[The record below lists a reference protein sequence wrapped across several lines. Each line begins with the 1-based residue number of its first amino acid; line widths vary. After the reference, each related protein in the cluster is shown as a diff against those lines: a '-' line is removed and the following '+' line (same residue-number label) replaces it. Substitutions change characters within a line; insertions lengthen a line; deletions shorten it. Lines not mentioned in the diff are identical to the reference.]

1 MAEGQTAGM
10 IRHVRPGDGPA
21 IADFYARLSPESRRS
36 RFFGACRGIG
46 ELQAERFARARQR
59 AGDGLLAIGDDG
71 EVIGHLCL
79 EPISDRPGGRVE
91 EVGVAVAERWRGR
104 GLGRDLLNAAIR
116 SARRRGVLA
125 LEATM
130 LTSNAPIH
138 ALLEHTGLPWS
149 GHPLEPGGETIRIE
163 LAASL
168 DGVA

>member
-1 MAEGQTAGM
+1 M
-10 IRHVRPGDGPA
+10 IRHVRPSDGPA

-59 AGDGLLAIGDDG
+59 GGDGFLALGGEG

-79 EPISDRPGGRVE
+79 EPTGERRDGRVE
-91 EVGVAVAERWRGR
+91 EVAVAVAESSRGR
-104 GLGRDLLNAAIR
+104 NLGRDLLSAAIR

-130 LTSNAPIH
+130 LTGNAPIH

-149 GHPLEPGGETIRIE
+149 GHPLEPGRETIRIE

>member
-1 MAEGQTAGM
+1 M
-10 IRHVRPGDGPA
+10 IRHVRPSDGPA
-21 IADFYARLSPESRRS
+21 IAAFYAGLSPESRRS
-36 RFFGACRGIG
+36 RFFGACHGIG

-59 AGDGLLAIGDDG
+59 GGDGFLALGADS

-79 EPISDRPGGRVE
+79 EPTGDRGGGRVE
-91 EVGVAVAERWRGR
+91 EVAVAVAESWRGR
-104 GLGRDLLNAAIR
+104 SLGRDLLNVAIR

-130 LTSNAPIH
+130 LTGNAPIH
-138 ALLEHTGLPWS
+138 ALLEHTGLPWR
-149 GHPLEPGGETIRIE
+149 GQPLEPGRETIRIE